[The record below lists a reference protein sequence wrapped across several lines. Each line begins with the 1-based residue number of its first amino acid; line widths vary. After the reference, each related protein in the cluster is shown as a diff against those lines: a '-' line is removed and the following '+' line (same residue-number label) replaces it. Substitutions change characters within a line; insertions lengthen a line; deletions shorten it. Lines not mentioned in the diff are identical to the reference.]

1 MHQEGA
7 TGGRFDVAALAATLP
22 GTAATP
28 LADRYIT
35 DRPSGSAHLHGP
47 QRGRAGC
54 RLRRVA

>member
-35 DRPSGSAHLHGP
+35 DRPRAAGTFMARNAG
-47 QRGRAGC
+47 GRDAG
-54 RLRRVA
+54 